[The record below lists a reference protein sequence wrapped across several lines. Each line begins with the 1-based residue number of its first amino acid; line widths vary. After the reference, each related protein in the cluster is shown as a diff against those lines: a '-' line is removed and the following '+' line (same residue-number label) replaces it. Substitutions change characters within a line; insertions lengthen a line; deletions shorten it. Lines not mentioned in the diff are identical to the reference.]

1 MVFRERGK
9 MIELEENIDLIQ
21 LNNEETKREE
31 LIFVLFI
38 EMMRSS
44 SRWQGRGGN
53 REAEK

>member
-1 MVFRERGK
+1 
-9 MIELEENIDLIQ
+9 MIELEENIALIQ
-21 LNNEETKREE
+21 LKNDEMKREE

-44 SRWQGRGGN
+44 RWQGRGGN